1 MNRMIGYM
9 KRILLLLLVFLPLR
23 CYCQDATTIE
33 ALVNDHKQIRSALIT
48 RSALEQ
54 VNVIL
59 HDYTKEATEDYRIIN
74 DSLQRYTKLFDLID
88 FLYSTGV
95 TAFNAYNCYKDVKQ
109 DLQNLWELN
118 NEFVEKCLLKGNIVR
133 EDSLI
138 INTYERLA
146 ESVLH
151 DAEALYRSF
160 YDLGLYSSNLIQCKT
175 ATLIAIL
182 TDINNTLDHIRH
194 AVHRCYYILWK
205 YITIR
210 IHAWKSALYRA
221 NMKTKAECVS
231 EAMERWR
238 QSRIEPFQGKVSTLS
253 EKYPK

>member
-1 MNRMIGYM
+1 M
-9 KRILLLLLVFLPLR
+9 KILKCIRGILLLLLVF
-23 CYCQDATTIE
+23 CHTSVKSQDMGTIE
-33 ALVNDHKQIRSALIT
+33 ALINDHKQIRSALIT
-48 RSALEQ
+48 RSALET
-54 VNVIL
+54 VNVVL
-59 HDYTKEATEDYRIIN
+59 HEGTMEQTELYRALN
-74 DSLQRYTKLFDLID
+74 DTLSVYYKCFNMID

-95 TAFNAYNCYKDVKQ
+95 TAFNAYNSYKDVKQ

-151 DAEALYRSF
+151 DAEALYKSYTDIAF
-160 YDLGLYSSNLIQCKT
+160 YATNTVQCTTARLIN
-175 ATLIAIL
+175 IL
-182 TDINNTLDHIRH
+182 NQINNTLDHIRH

-221 NMKTKAECVS
+221 NMKTKAECVN